1 MYVALLRLM
10 VEGKKCTNISQII
23 GGANDM
29 NALPNESFGEMC
41 LGARRAGQ
49 HHNINVERI
58 IKRPRIDGGTITK
71 TLSDEF
77 NATATFIAKHHIV
90 VIG

>member
-1 MYVALLRLM
+1 M

-23 GGANDM
+23 GGANDV

-41 LGARRAGQ
+41 LGTRRAGQ
-49 HHNINVERI
+49 HHNINVEWI
-58 IKRPRIDGGTITK
+58 IKRPGIDAGAITK

-77 NATATFIAKHHIV
+77 NATTTFIAEHNIV